1 MPGEGVAVRLPLQAE
16 PKAEEKGPIVFQTA
30 TLPEAVR
37 SNFNVCSET

>member
-16 PKAEEKGPIVFQTA
+16 PKAEKDPIVFQTA

-37 SNFNVCSET
+37 SNFNVRSET